1 MKSQDGGIC
10 GPKGWDCIEENT
22 SKNFSCGVTCQGIHA
37 DVQTLKN
44 QMTKSSGSEY
54 YNTDDKKLKLK
65 ATNGGEEQE
74 EDNKKV
80 SRLVKQYNEFKK
92 KNLPNFF
99 FNPEK
104 GTEQFGKFKTFQTL
118 LACLVLTAQ
127 MKWKIPTKYISPK
140 K

>member
-1 MKSQDGGIC
+1 
-10 GPKGWDCIEENT
+10 
-22 SKNFSCGVTCQGIHA
+22 
-37 DVQTLKN
+37 
-44 QMTKSSGSEY
+44 MTKSSGSEY

-65 ATNGGEEQE
+65 ATNGGKEQE

-104 GTEQFGKFKTFQTL
+104 GTEQFSK
-118 LACLVLTAQ
+118 C
-127 MKWKIPTKYISPK
+127 
-140 K
+140 